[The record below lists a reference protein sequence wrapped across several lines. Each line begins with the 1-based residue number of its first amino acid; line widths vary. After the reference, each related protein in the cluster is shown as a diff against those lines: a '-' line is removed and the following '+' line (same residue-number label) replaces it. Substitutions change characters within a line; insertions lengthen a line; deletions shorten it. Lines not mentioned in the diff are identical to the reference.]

1 MGLKIKNSKNIVTDG
16 LIFNLDAS
24 DKLSYSGTGSTWTDR
39 VNNKSGSMLNMG
51 SSNFSSSNNGILNFD
66 GAEEQV
72 TYTSDSNLR
81 LTTNMTFSYFFKRS
95 NVGSGQTLMGR
106 GPQQSTGFY
115 WLMIHQAKPY
125 FQYRGQSGYHAIQ
138 PSYTVNTG
146 EWYSWDVVIE
156 SSTSIKMYINGENIH
171 EDNSINEIQTA
182 AFDDI
187 LRVGSYGSSGHTT
200 WLFSGSIGSAM
211 IYNKSLTSDEILQNY
226 NATKGRFGL

>member
-66 GAEEQV
+66 GVEEQV

-95 NVGSGQTLMGR
+95 GVGAGQTLMMR
-106 GPQQSTGFY
+106 GEQANAGFY
-115 WLMIHQAKPY
+115 WLMIYGNRPY
-125 FQYRGQSGYHAIQ
+125 FQYRTTTGYYGVQ
-138 PSYTVNTG
+138 PSYTINTG

-156 SSTSIKMYINGENIH
+156 SSTSMKMYINGENIY
-171 EDNSINEIQTA
+171 DDSIIEIQTA
-182 AFDDI
+182 AFDDV
-187 LRVGSYGSSGHTT
+187 LRVGSYANQTT
-200 WLFSGSIGSAM
+200 WLFAGSIGSAM
-211 IYNKSLTSDEILQNY
+211 IYNKSLTSNEILQNY